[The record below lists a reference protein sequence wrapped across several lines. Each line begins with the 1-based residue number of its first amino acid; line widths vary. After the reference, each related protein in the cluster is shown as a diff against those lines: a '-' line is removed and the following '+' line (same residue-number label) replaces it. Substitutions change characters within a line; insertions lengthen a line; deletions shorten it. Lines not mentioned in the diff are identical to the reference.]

1 MRILYD
7 FSLWA
12 YGLFFQLAQCF
23 HPKAKRWVEGR
34 KSWRKKL
41 AHLGETE
48 IDLWMHCA
56 SLGEFDQG
64 LPVLWAFKAKHP
76 TANVLVTFFSPS
88 GMEHYHKR
96 KHCVDFV
103 AYLPLDT
110 RKNARDFI
118 TLVKPKKAL
127 FVKYEFWLN
136 YIFEL
141 NFAKISLFSVS
152 TLLRPKQV
160 FFRWYG
166 GLFRK
171 ALETFGFFFVQN
183 EETLTLL
190 KSIGITNATVSGDTR
205 YDAVLKN
212 KNDQTQEG
220 MDSALSLLF
229 SICENQKILI
239 LGSSWEPEEEL
250 IYNQQPLLSFD
261 KIIIAPHD
269 ISEKHFYSL
278 EALFGDRSI
287 RFSELSRYQNEKII
301 LIDNIGYLNKIY
313 ALGSI
318 ALIGG
323 GFSGKLHN
331 ILEPAAYGVP
341 VLFGP
346 KFKKFPE
353 AQLFIDNGIGFSIT
367 DGKSLVEKISSID
380 KDREGISGKIQ
391 QFVGS
396 QQGAAQ
402 KIIEKIS

>member
-1 MRILYD
+1 
-7 FSLWA
+7 
-12 YGLFFQLAQCF
+12 
-23 HPKAKRWVEGR
+23 
-34 KSWRKKL
+34 
-41 AHLGETE
+41 
-48 IDLWMHCA
+48 
-56 SLGEFDQG
+56 
-64 LPVLWAFKAKHP
+64 
-76 TANVLVTFFSPS
+76 
-88 GMEHYHKR
+88 
-96 KHCVDFV
+96 
-103 AYLPLDT
+103 
-110 RKNARDFI
+110 
-118 TLVKPKKAL
+118 
-127 FVKYEFWLN
+127 
-136 YIFEL
+136 
-141 NFAKISLFSVS
+141 
-152 TLLRPKQV
+152 
-160 FFRWYG
+160 
-166 GLFRK
+166 
-171 ALETFGFFFVQN
+171 
-183 EETLTLL
+183 
-190 KSIGITNATVSGDTR
+190 
-205 YDAVLKN
+205 
-212 KNDQTQEG
+212 
-220 MDSALSLLF
+220 
-229 SICENQKILI
+229 LI